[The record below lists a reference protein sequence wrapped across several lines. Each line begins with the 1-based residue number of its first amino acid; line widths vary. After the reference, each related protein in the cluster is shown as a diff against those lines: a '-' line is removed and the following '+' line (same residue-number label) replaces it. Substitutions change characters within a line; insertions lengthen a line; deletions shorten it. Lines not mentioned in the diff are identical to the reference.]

1 MKKIFSKYA
10 FVSLLWLVMFFS
22 GGVACSIAQSTNWD
36 AMLANSQWYVPSAN
50 LLAYLAPSTNLSKG
64 INFDD
69 QTTWNVT
76 NSVNGSFSGTTTFA
90 ARFGPVIQF
99 ETSNTILNGIIKN
112 DGQVSIQFTTTNG
125 SVTLGIGHERA
136 IDGTNAIELQ
146 MITALGSN
154 SYITHWA
161 YMIPYT
167 GSNVPAPL
175 PPTNPAYFSY
185 ESQWV

>member
-1 MKKIFSKYA
+1 MGKIFSKFA
-10 FVSLLWLVMFFS
+10 IATLLWPLMVFS
-22 GGVACSIAQSTNWD
+22 GGISSSIAQSTNWD

-50 LLAYLAPSTNLSKG
+50 LLAYLAPSTNLSEG
-64 INFDD
+64 TSFAD
-69 QTTWNVT
+69 QTTWSIT
-76 NSVNGSFSGTTTFA
+76 NSVNGSFSGTTTFT
-90 ARFGPVIQF
+90 ARFGPLIQF
-99 ETSNTILNGIIKN
+99 ESSNTILNGIIKN

-125 SVTLGIGHERA
+125 SVTLGIGNERT

-146 MITALGSN
+146 MITAPGSN

-185 ESQWV
+185 